1 MRGIPL
7 VGRSLAT
14 LGLVLGF
21 FAAVAATGA
30 SAAGNDVELTL
41 HVLSCPSDAT
51 GDIFEACHDN
61 RVKNAEFD
69 VAGTNAKS
77 DSKGVLTVTVA
88 AGSVKI
94 EELDFDTLAT
104 DKRADI
110 FCSPQ
115 PDGTPLSQ
123 YKSTDGKVTIT
134 LDAGD
139 NEVTCDW
146 YNRTKPAPAHAT
158 RLWIHAL
165 ECPVD
170 AEGDIFEACHDNRL
184 EGVEYEIDGTVV
196 ASDSD
201 GVANFDNPPA
211 GKVVIKEHDFAAIA
225 TAGRA
230 YVYCSVQPGGD
241 PVLAEGNTDDG
252 KFTVDVP
259 ADVEVHCDWYNRTS
273 ATGPTET
280 PSATETP
287 EPTETPQPTDT
298 PEPTQTDNGSGGS
311 GGSEATAT
319 QGTTLPD
326 TGSGPTNGSSGTG
339 TVFGLA
345 LILLAVAGLAYGL
358 RRHPGGTDTRV

>member
-7 VGRSLAT
+7 VGRSLAA
-14 LGLVLGF
+14 LGLVLGL
-21 FAAVAATGA
+21 FAAV
-30 SAAGNDVELTL
+30 SAAGTSAQGTDVALTI

-51 GDIFEACHDN
+51 GDIFETCHDN
-61 RVKNAEFD
+61 RVKNAHFD
-69 VAGTNAKS
+69 VAGTTAKS

-94 EELDFDTLAT
+94 EEIDFATLAT
-104 DKRADI
+104 DNRADV

-134 LDAGD
+134 LDAANG
-139 NEVTCDW
+139 EVTCDW
-146 YNRTKPAPAHAT
+146 YNRTNPAPAQAA

-170 AEGDIFEACHDNRL
+170 AEGDIFQACHDNRL
-184 EGVEYEIDGTVV
+184 EGVEYQIGNTTV

-201 GVANFDNPPA
+201 GVANFDNPPV
-211 GKVVIKEHDFAAIA
+211 GEVVIHQHDFASIA

-230 YVYCSVQPGGD
+230 YVFCSVQPGGD

-252 KFTVDVP
+252 TFTVDVP
-259 ADVEVHCDWYNRTS
+259 ADTEVHCDWYNRTS
-273 ATGPTET
+273 AAGPTET
-280 PSATETP
+280 PSATDTP
-287 EPTETPQPTDT
+287 FPTDT

-311 GGSEATAT
+311 GGSDATAT
-319 QGTTLPD
+319 QGTSLPN
-326 TGSGPTNGSSGTG
+326 TGAGPTNGSSGTG
-339 TVFGLA
+339 TALGLV
-345 LILLAVAGLAYGL
+345 LIVLAVAGLAYGL
-358 RRHPGGTDTRV
+358 RRPVKTGTNL